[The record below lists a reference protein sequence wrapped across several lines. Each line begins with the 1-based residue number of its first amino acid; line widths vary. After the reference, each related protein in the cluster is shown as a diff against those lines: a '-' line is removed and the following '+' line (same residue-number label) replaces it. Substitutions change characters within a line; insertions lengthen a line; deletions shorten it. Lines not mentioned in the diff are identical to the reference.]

1 MELFSVNIEGIYALI
16 NYFRMFDRAALIKF
30 FDYLQLSEIRIL
42 ELIKIAQAS
51 KKYEDMQK
59 LLFSAG

>member
-1 MELFSVNIEGIYALI
+1 MELFSVSIEGIYALI
-16 NYFRMFDRAALIKF
+16 NYFRMFDRVALLKF